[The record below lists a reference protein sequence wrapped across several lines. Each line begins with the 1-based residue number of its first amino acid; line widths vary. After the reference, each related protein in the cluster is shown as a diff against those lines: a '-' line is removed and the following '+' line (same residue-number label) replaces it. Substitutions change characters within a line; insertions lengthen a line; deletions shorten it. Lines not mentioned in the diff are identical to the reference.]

1 MHEIGLLID
10 MVIEFVANMAF
21 LLYKCVHT
29 KSAGSDL
36 EVVRFYLNLP
46 VAPI

>member
-21 LLYKCVHT
+21 LLYKCVHA

-36 EVVRFYLNLP
+36 E
-46 VAPI
+46 ASC